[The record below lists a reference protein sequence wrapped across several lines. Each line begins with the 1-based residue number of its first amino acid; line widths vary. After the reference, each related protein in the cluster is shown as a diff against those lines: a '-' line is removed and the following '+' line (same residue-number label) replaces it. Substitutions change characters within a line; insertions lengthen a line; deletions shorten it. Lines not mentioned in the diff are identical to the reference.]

1 MKRKTG
7 YGFKL
12 LGEFVRFARAHRAY
26 WLIPLMLILGL
37 VALVIVAGQGAAP
50 LLYTL
55 F

>member
-1 MKRKTG
+1 MRRRG

-12 LGEFVRFARAHRAY
+12 LGEFLRFAREKRAY
-26 WLIPLMLILGL
+26 WIIPLILILGIA
-37 VALVIVAGQGAAP
+37 ALVIVAGQSATP

>member
-1 MKRKTG
+1 MRKSG

-12 LGEFVRFARAHRAY
+12 IGEFIRFARANRTY
-26 WLIPLMLILGL
+26 WLIPLLIVLGIAG
-37 VALVIVAGQGAAP
+37 VVIVAGQSAAP

>member
-1 MKRKTG
+1 MRRTG

-12 LGEFVRFARAHRAY
+12 LGEFVRFAREHRAY
-26 WLIPLMLILGL
+26 WLIPLILLLGL
-37 VALVIVAGQGAAP
+37 AGLVIVAGQSAAP

>member
-1 MKRKTG
+1 MRRLG

-12 LGEFVRFARAHRAY
+12 FGEFTRFARETRSY
-26 WLIPLMLILGL
+26 WLIPLIVALGL
-37 VALVIVAGQGAAP
+37 AGLVIVGGQAAAP

>member
-1 MKRKTG
+1 MRRTG

-12 LGEFVRFARAHRAY
+12 IGEFVRFARENRAY
-26 WLIPLMLILGL
+26 WLIPLMLLLGL
-37 VALVIVAGQGAAP
+37 AGLVIVAGQSAAP

>member
-1 MKRKTG
+1 MSRVG

-12 LGEFVRFARAHRAY
+12 LREFFRFARETRAY
-26 WLIPLMLILGL
+26 WLIPLIGILALAG
-37 VALVIVAGQGAAP
+37 LVIVGGQAAAP

>member
-1 MKRKTG
+1 MRKTG

-12 LGEFVRFARAHRAY
+12 LRDFVGFARQNRAY
-26 WLIPLMLILGL
+26 WLIPLIVLLGI
-37 VALVIVAGQGAAP
+37 AGIVIVAGQSAAP

>member
-1 MKRKTG
+1 MRRTG

-12 LGEFVRFARAHRAY
+12 LGEFVRFAGENRAY
-26 WLIPLMLILGL
+26 WLIPLILLLGL
-37 VALVIVAGQGAAP
+37 AGLVIVVGQSAAP